1 MFPVPKIIRS
11 NRKTIALVI
20 QPNGELLVRA
30 PKRATK
36 KQIDEMVAEH
46 ANWIAKKQAKAIAA
60 QAAYAPHQ
68 FLGGE
73 SFSFLGDDYSLQF
86 VRKEKPIFDLNG
98 NFQLAQSSRGRAEQ
112 IFEKWYKQ
120 QARQI
125 FTDRVEHFAS
135 EYGFDYGKLRLS
147 SARTRWGSCSAK
159 GTISLT
165 WRLVMAPMEIIDYV
179 VVHELSHL
187 REHNHSKKFWAQV
200 GAILPD
206 YKARRKWL
214 KDNGRSFHW
223 P

>member
-1 MFPVPKIIRS
+1 MSPIPKIIRS

-20 QPNGELLVRA
+20 QPNGDLLVRA

-73 SFSFLGDDYSLQF
+73 SFSFLGENYSLQF
-86 VRKEKPIFDLNG
+86 VMNKKPIFDLNG
-98 NFQLAQSSRGRAEQ
+98 NFHLAQSARGRAEQ

-125 FTDRVEHFAS
+125 FTDRVEFYAG
-135 EYGFDYGKLRLS
+135 EYGFDFTKIRLS

-165 WRLVMAPMEIIDYV
+165 WKLVMAPIEIIDYV